1 MTEILITVEVI
12 FKRMPI
18 PSLTA
23 VHMPSTRTL
32 GGTVALALILSYV
45 FFDFFF
51 FYPETILCGLELRDP
66 Y

>member
-18 PSLTA
+18 MWLGFPSLTA
-23 VHMPSTRTL
+23 VHMPTTRTL
-32 GGTVALALILSYV
+32 GGTVVLALILSYV

-51 FYPETILCGLELRDP
+51 FILKLFCVV
-66 Y
+66 